1 MELMDIDTLIARE
14 QARCNFIATYLTPII
29 DRYKLIKGSTGW
41 LGVQKD
47 SGSYPAGISDIASYL
62 YTFQSIDG
70 HVYLAMMSHTNA
82 SIKQIQAKLLLNGI
96 QPLVVT
102 KYSPCADMMI
112 LFDRN
117 NILY

>member
-1 MELMDIDTLIARE
+1 MELIDIDALIAKE
-14 QARCNFIATYLTPII
+14 QTRCNFIATYLTPII
-29 DRYKLIKGSTGW
+29 DRYKLIKGATGW
-41 LGVQKD
+41 LGIHMD
-47 SGSYPAGISDIASYL
+47 SGNYLANISDIASHL

-70 HVYLAMMSHTNA
+70 HVYLAMMPYTDS
-82 SIKQIQAKLLLNGI
+82 SVKQIQAKLLLNGI